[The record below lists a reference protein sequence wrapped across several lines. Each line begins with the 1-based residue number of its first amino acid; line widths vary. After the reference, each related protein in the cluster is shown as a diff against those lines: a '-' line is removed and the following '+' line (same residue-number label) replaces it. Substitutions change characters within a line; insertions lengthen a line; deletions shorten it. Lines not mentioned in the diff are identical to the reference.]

1 MTTGPPENSAL
12 GDRSVTHPLVTY
24 RVVCAQNQRDLY
36 HRVGNVAREDS
47 VLSTMQ
53 DVPLLISRILTHG
66 STVHG
71 SSRVTTWTGESEP
84 HRRTFAEIGARAA
97 RLAHALRDE
106 LGVTGDDRVG
116 TLMWNNSEHVE
127 AYFAVPSMGAVLHTL
142 NLRLPAEQLVWI
154 VNHAADKV
162 VIVNG
167 SLVPLLAP
175 LLPQLPTV
183 EHIVVSGPGD
193 RAPLA
198 GAAARVHEYEELI
211 AGRPDHYDWPELDE
225 RQAAAMCYTS
235 GTTGEPKG
243 VVYSHRSVYLHSMQV
258 NMAQSMGLTDQDT
271 SLVVVPQ
278 FHVNAWGLPHATF
291 MTGVNLLMPDRF
303 LQPAPLAE
311 MIESERPTHAAAVPT
326 IWQGLLGE
334 LTARPRDVSSLA
346 QVTIGG
352 AACPPSLMTAF
363 DKLGMRVCHAWG
375 MTETSPLGTV
385 ARPPAHAAGTDE
397 EFRYRV
403 TQGRFP
409 AGVEARLTGPDGAR
423 LPWDGESAGELEVRG
438 PWIAGA
444 YYNGPDAEPLRP
456 GDKFSADGWLK
467 TGDVGT
473 ISPDGYLT
481 LTDRAKDVIKSGG
494 EWISSVELE
503 NALMSHPDVAE
514 AAVVA
519 VPDDKWGERPL
530 ATVVLRPG
538 ASADFLALRTFLA
551 EEVRIARWQLPE
563 RWTTVESVPKT
574 SVGKFDKKV
583 LRRRYAEGELE
594 VTRL

>member
-1 MTTGPPENSAL
+1 MSP
-12 GDRSVTHPLVTY
+12 
-24 RVVCAQNQRDLY
+24 
-36 HRVGNVAREDS
+36 REDT

-53 DVPLLISRILTHG
+53 DVPLTVTRILAHG
-66 STVHG
+66 TLVHG
-71 SSRVTTWTGESEP
+71 RSQIITWTGEGEP
-84 HRRTFAEIGARAA
+84 QRRSFAEAGVRAVQ
-97 RLAHALRDE
+97 LANALRDE
-106 LGVTGDDRVG
+106 LGVRGDDRVA
-116 TLMWNNSEHVE
+116 TLMWNNAEHVE
-127 AYFAVPSMGAVLHTL
+127 AYFAIPSMGAVLHTL

-167 SLVPLLAP
+167 SLLPLLAP
-175 LLPQLPTV
+175 LLPKLPTI

-193 RAPLA
+193 RSLLE
-198 GAAARVHEYEELI
+198 GARPQVHEYEDLI
-211 AGRPDHYDWPELDE
+211 ADRPTTYDWPELDE

-235 GTTGEPKG
+235 GTTGDPKG
-243 VVYSHRSVYLHSMQV
+243 VVYSHRSIYLHSMQV
-258 NMAQSMGLTDQDT
+258 NMTQSMGLTDQDT

-326 IWQGLLGE
+326 IWQGLLAE
-334 LTARPRDVSSLA
+334 LTAKPRDVSSLT

-352 AACPPSLMTAF
+352 SACPPSLMEAF

-385 ARPPAHAAGTDE
+385 ARPPAHAVGTEE
-397 EFRYRV
+397 EFAYRL

-409 AGVEARLTGPDGAR
+409 AGVEARLSGPGGER

-438 PWIAGA
+438 NWIAGA

-456 GDKFSADGWLK
+456 ADKFSEDGWLK

-473 ISPDGYLT
+473 ISTEGFLT

-494 EWISSVELE
+494 EWISSVDLE

-519 VPDDKWGERPL
+519 VPDEKWGERPL
-530 ATVVLRPG
+530 ATVVLKEG
-538 ASADFLALRTFLA
+538 ATADFETLRAFLA
-551 EEVRIARWQLPE
+551 DEGHIARWQLPE
-563 RWTTVESVPKT
+563 RWTIIEAVPKT

-583 LRRRYAEGELE
+583 LRRQYAEGELD
-594 VTRL
+594 VTKL

>member
-1 MTTGPPENSAL
+1 MCAESAHT
-12 GDRSVTHPLVTY
+12 VPTP
-24 RVVCAQNQRDLY
+24 
-36 HRVGNVAREDS
+36 GNVAQEDA

-66 STVHG
+66 SSIHG
-71 SSRVTTWTGESEP
+71 TSQVITWTGEGDP
-84 HRRTFAEIGARAA
+84 QRRSYAEIGSRAA
-97 RLAHALRDE
+97 QLAHALRED
-106 LGVTGDDRVG
+106 LGVRGDERVA
-116 TLMWNNSEHVE
+116 TLMWNNAEHVE
-127 AYFAVPSMGAVLHTL
+127 AYFAIPSMGAVLHTL
-142 NLRLPAEQLVWI
+142 NLRLPAEQLAWI
-154 VNHAADKV
+154 VNHAADRV

-167 SLVPLLAP
+167 SLIPLIAP
-175 LLPQLPTV
+175 LLTHLKTV
-183 EHIVVSGPGD
+183 EHVVVSGPGD
-193 RAPLA
+193 RSALA
-198 GAAARVHEYEELI
+198 DTHVQVHEYERLI
-211 AGRPDHYDWPELDE
+211 AGQPVAYDWPELDE
-225 RQAAAMCYTS
+225 RAAAAMCYTS
-235 GTTGEPKG
+235 GTTGDPKG
-243 VVYSHRSVYLHSMQV
+243 VVYSHRSIYLHSMQV
-258 NMAQSMGLTDQDT
+258 NMTQSMGLTDQDT

-291 MTGVNLLMPDRF
+291 MTGVNMLMPDRF

-311 MIESERPTHAAAVPT
+311 MIEGVQPTHAAAVPT
-326 IWQGLLGE
+326 IWQGLLAE
-334 LTARPRDVSSLA
+334 LTARSRDVSSLT

-352 AACPPSLMTAF
+352 SACPPSLMEAF

-375 MTETSPLGTV
+375 MTETSPLGTI
-385 ARPPAHAAGTDE
+385 ARPPAHAVGTDE
-397 EFRYRV
+397 EFAYRL

-409 AGVEARLTGPDGAR
+409 AGVEARLTGPGGER

-456 GDKFSADGWLK
+456 ADKFSEDGWLK

-473 ISPDGYLT
+473 ISADGFLT

-503 NALMSHPDVAE
+503 NALMAHPDVAE

-530 ATVVLRPG
+530 ATVVLKEG
-538 ASADFLALRTFLA
+538 AAADFGTLRAFLQ
-551 EEVRIARWQLPE
+551 EERKIAKWQLPE
-563 RWTTVESVPKT
+563 RWTVIEAVPKT

-583 LRRRYAEGELE
+583 LRRQYAEGALD
-594 VTRL
+594 VTQL

>member
-1 MTTGPPENSAL
+1 MYG
-12 GDRSVTHPLVTY
+12 
-24 RVVCAQNQRDLY
+24 
-36 HRVGNVAREDS
+36 
-47 VLSTMQ
+47 TMQ
-53 DVPLLISRILTHG
+53 DVPLLISRLLEHG
-66 STVHG
+66 RTIHGRST
-71 SSRVTTWTGESEP
+71 VTTWSGEAEP
-84 HRRTFAEIGARAA
+84 RRRSFAEIGDRAA
-97 RLAHALRDE
+97 RLAHALRDD
-106 LGVTGDDRVG
+106 LGVTEGSVVG
-116 TLMWNNSEHVE
+116 TLMWNNAEHVE
-127 AYFAVPSMGAVLHTL
+127 AYFAIPAMGAVLHTL

-162 VIVNG
+162 VVVNG
-167 SLVPLLAP
+167 SLLPLLAP
-175 LLPQLPTV
+175 LLPKLPTI
-183 EHIVVSGPGD
+183 EHVVVTGPGD
-193 RAPLA
+193 RSLLE
-198 GAAARVHEYEELI
+198 GARPQVHEYEDLI
-211 AGRPDHYDWPELDE
+211 ADKPATYDWPELDE

-235 GTTGEPKG
+235 GTTGDPKG
-243 VVYSHRSVYLHSMQV
+243 VVYSHRSIYLHSMQV

-291 MTGVNLLMPDRF
+291 MTGVNMLMPDRF

-326 IWQGLLGE
+326 IWQGLLAE
-334 LTARPRDVSSLA
+334 LTAKPRDVSSLT

-352 AACPPSLMTAF
+352 SACPPSLMEAF

-375 MTETSPLGTV
+375 MTETSPLGTI
-385 ARPPAHAAGTDE
+385 ARPPAHAVGTEE
-397 EFRYRV
+397 EFAYRL

-409 AGVEARLTGPDGAR
+409 AGVEARLTGPGGER

-438 PWIAGA
+438 NWIAGA

-456 GDKFSADGWLK
+456 ADKFSEDGWLK

-473 ISPDGYLT
+473 ISPEGFLT

-519 VPDDKWGERPL
+519 VPDEKWGERPL
-530 ATVVLRPG
+530 ATVVLKEG
-538 ASADFLALRTFLA
+538 ATADFETLRTFLA
-551 EEVRIARWQLPE
+551 DEGHVAKWQLPE
-563 RWTTVESVPKT
+563 RWAVVEAVPKT

-583 LRRRYAEGELE
+583 LRKHYAEGDLDI
-594 VTRL
+594 TRLD

>member
-1 MTTGPPENSAL
+1 MSP
-12 GDRSVTHPLVTY
+12 
-24 RVVCAQNQRDLY
+24 
-36 HRVGNVAREDS
+36 REDA

-66 STVHG
+66 STIHG
-71 SSRVTTWTGESEP
+71 TSQVITWTGEDEP
-84 HRRTFAEIGARAA
+84 HRRSFAEIGDRAA
-97 RLAHALRDE
+97 QLAHALRED
-106 LGVTGDDRVG
+106 LGVTGDDRVA
-116 TLMWNNSEHVE
+116 TLAWNNAEHVE
-127 AYFAVPSMGAVLHTL
+127 AYFAIPSMGAVLHTL
-142 NLRLPAEQLVWI
+142 NLRLPPEQLAWI
-154 VNHAADKV
+154 VNHAADRV
-162 VIVNG
+162 VIANG
-167 SLVPLLAP
+167 SLLPLLAP
-175 LLPQLPTV
+175 LLPHLKTV
-183 EHIVVSGPGD
+183 EHVVVTGPGD
-193 RAPLA
+193 RSLL
-198 GAAARVHEYEELI
+198 AAADAVQVHEYEELI
-211 AGRPDHYDWPELDE
+211 AGKPTTYDWPELDE

-235 GTTGEPKG
+235 GTTGDPKG
-243 VVYSHRSVYLHSMQV
+243 VVYSHRSIYLHSMQV

-311 MIESERPTHAAAVPT
+311 MIETEKPTHAAAVPT

-334 LTARPRDVSSLA
+334 LTANPRDVSSLT

-352 AACPPSLMTAF
+352 SACPPSLMEAF

-385 ARPPAHAAGTDE
+385 ARPPARVVGTDA
-397 EFRYRV
+397 EFAYRL

-409 AGVEARLTGPDGAR
+409 AGVEARLTGPGGER

-438 PWIAGA
+438 AWIAGA

-456 GDKFSADGWLK
+456 ADKFSEDGWLK

-473 ISPDGYLT
+473 ISPDGFLT

-530 ATVVLRPG
+530 ATVVLKEG
-538 ASADFLALRTFLA
+538 STADFESLRAFLA
-551 EEVRIARWQLPE
+551 GEAHIAKWQLPE
-563 RWTTVESVPKT
+563 RWSIVEAVPKT

-583 LRRRYAEGELE
+583 LRKRYAEGELD

>member
-1 MTTGPPENSAL
+1 
-12 GDRSVTHPLVTY
+12 
-24 RVVCAQNQRDLY
+24 
-36 HRVGNVAREDS
+36 
-47 VLSTMQ
+47 MQ

-66 STVHG
+66 SGVHG
-71 SSRVTTWTGESEP
+71 ASQVITWTGEGEP
-84 HRRTFAEIGARAA
+84 HRRSFAEIGDRAA
-97 RLAHALRDE
+97 QLAHALRDD
-106 LGVTGDDRVG
+106 LGVQGDDRVA
-116 TLMWNNSEHVE
+116 TLMWNNAEHTE
-127 AYFAVPSMGAVLHTL
+127 AYFAIPSMGAVLHTL

-162 VIVNG
+162 VLVNG
-167 SLVPLLAP
+167 SLLPLIAP
-175 LLPQLPTV
+175 LLSKLPTV
-183 EHIVVSGPGD
+183 EHLVVSGPGD
-193 RAPLA
+193 RSLLA
-198 GAAARVHEYEELI
+198 GATVAVHEYEDLL
-211 AGRPDHYDWPELDE
+211 AGKPTGYDWPELDE
-225 RQAAAMCYTS
+225 RRAAAMCYTS
-235 GTTGEPKG
+235 GTTGDPKG
-243 VVYSHRSVYLHSMQV
+243 VVYSHRSIYLHSLQV
-258 NMAQSMGLTDQDT
+258 NMTQSMGLTDQDT

-303 LQPAPLAE
+303 LQPGPLAE
-311 MIESERPTHAAAVPT
+311 MIERERPTHAAAVPT

-334 LTARPRDVSSLA
+334 LTARPRDVSSLT

-385 ARPPAHAAGTDE
+385 ARPPAHAVGTAE
-397 EFRYRV
+397 EFAYRL

-409 AGVEARLTGPDGAR
+409 ASVEARLSGPGGER

-456 GDKFSADGWLK
+456 EDKFSEDGWLK

-473 ISPDGYLT
+473 ISPDGFLT

-519 VPDDKWGERPL
+519 VPDEKWGERPL
-530 ATVVLRPG
+530 ATVVLREG
-538 ASADFLALRTFLA
+538 STATFETLRIFLA
-551 EEVRIARWQLPE
+551 EEGKIAKWQLPE
-563 RWTTVESVPKT
+563 RWTVIEAVPKT

-583 LRRRYAEGELE
+583 LRRRYAEGDLD
-594 VTRL
+594 VTSL

>member
-1 MTTGPPENSAL
+1 
-12 GDRSVTHPLVTY
+12 
-24 RVVCAQNQRDLY
+24 
-36 HRVGNVAREDS
+36 
-47 VLSTMQ
+47 MQ

-66 STVHG
+66 AAIHG
-71 SSRVTTWTGESEP
+71 TSQVITWTGEAEP
-84 HRRTFAEIGARAA
+84 HRRSYAEIGTRAA
-97 RLAHALRDE
+97 QLAHALRDD
-106 LGVTGDDRVG
+106 LGVAPDDRVA
-116 TLMWNNSEHVE
+116 TLMWNNSPHVE
-127 AYFAVPSMGAVLHTL
+127 AYFAIPSMGAVLHTL
-142 NLRLPAEQLVWI
+142 NLRLPPEQLVWI
-154 VNHAADKV
+154 VHHAADRV
-162 VIVNG
+162 VIANG
-167 SLVPLLAP
+167 SLLPLLAP
-175 LLPQLPTV
+175 LLPHLKTLRHV
-183 EHIVVSGPGD
+183 VVSGPGD
-193 RAPLA
+193 RSALIEAATTA
-198 GAAARVHEYEELI
+198 GVQVHEYEELL
-211 AGRPDHYDWPELDE
+211 AGKPTAYDWPELDE

-235 GTTGEPKG
+235 GTTGDPKG

-258 NMAQSMGLTDQDT
+258 NMAESMGLTDRDT

-311 MIESERPTHAAAVPT
+311 MIERVQPTHAAAVPT

-334 LTARPRDVSSLA
+334 LTAHPRDVSSLT

-352 AACPPSLMTAF
+352 SACPPALMEAF
-363 DKLGMRVCHAWG
+363 DRLGMRVCHAWG

-397 EFRYRV
+397 EFAYRI

-409 AGVEARLTGPDGAR
+409 TGVEARLTGPGGER
-423 LPWDGESAGELEVRG
+423 LPWDGRSAGELEVRG

-444 YYNGPDAEPLRP
+444 YYNGVDGEPLRP
-456 GDKFSADGWLK
+456 ADKFTADGWLK

-473 ISPDGYLT
+473 ISPDGFLT

-503 NALMSHPDVAE
+503 NALMAHPSVAE

-519 VPDDKWGERPL
+519 VPDQKWGERPL
-530 ATVVLRPG
+530 ATVVLKEG
-538 ASADFLALRTFLA
+538 ATADFETLRAFLA
-551 EEVRIARWQLPE
+551 DEGKIAKWQLPE
-563 RWTTVESVPKT
+563 RWTILPAVPKT

-583 LRRRYAEGELE
+583 LRRQYADGELE
-594 VTRL
+594 ITEI

>member
-1 MTTGPPENSAL
+1 M
-12 GDRSVTHPLVTY
+12 
-24 RVVCAQNQRDLY
+24 
-36 HRVGNVAREDS
+36 
-47 VLSTMQ
+47 LSTMQ
-53 DVPLLISRILTHG
+53 DVPLTVTRILLHG
-66 STVHG
+66 VRVHG
-71 SSRVTTWTGESEP
+71 RSQIITWTGEGEP
-84 HRRTFAEIGARAA
+84 QRRSFAEAGARAV
-97 RLAHALRDE
+97 RLANALRDE
-106 LGVTGDDRVG
+106 LGVRGDDRIA
-116 TLMWNNSEHVE
+116 TLMWNNADHVE
-127 AYFAVPSMGAVLHTL
+127 AYFAVPAMGAVLHTL
-142 NLRLPAEQLVWI
+142 NLRLPAEQLAWI
-154 VNHAADKV
+154 VNHAADRV
-162 VIVNG
+162 IIVNG
-167 SLVPLLAP
+167 SLIPLLAP
-175 LLPQLPTV
+175 LLPQLTTV

-193 RAPLA
+193 RTPLD
-198 GAAARVHEYEELI
+198 GAHARVHEYEDLI
-211 AGRPDHYDWPELDE
+211 ADRPTTYDWPELDE

-235 GTTGEPKG
+235 GTTGDPKG
-243 VVYSHRSVYLHSMQV
+243 VVYSHRSIYLHSMQV
-258 NMAQSMGLTDQDT
+258 NMTQSMGLTDQDT

-291 MTGVNLLMPDRF
+291 MTGVNMLMPDRF

-311 MIESERPTHAAAVPT
+311 MIERERPTHAAAVPT
-326 IWQGLLGE
+326 IWQGLLAE

-352 AACPPSLMTAF
+352 SACPPSLMQAF

-385 ARPPAHAAGTDE
+385 ARPPAHAVGTDE
-397 EFRYRV
+397 EFGYRL

-409 AGVEARLTGPDGAR
+409 AGVEARLTGPGGER

-444 YYNGPDAEPLRP
+444 YYNGPAAEPLRP
-456 GDKFSADGWLK
+456 ADKFSEDGWLK

-473 ISPDGYLT
+473 ISPEGFLT

-494 EWISSVELE
+494 EWISSVDLE

-530 ATVVLRPG
+530 ATVVLREG
-538 ASADFLALRTFLA
+538 ASVGFETLRDFLAV
-551 EEVRIARWQLPE
+551 EGKIAKWQLPE
-563 RWTTVESVPKT
+563 RWTIIESVPKT

-583 LRRRYAEGELE
+583 LRRQYAAGELD
-594 VTRL
+594 VTRF

>member
-1 MTTGPPENSAL
+1 MSP
-12 GDRSVTHPLVTY
+12 
-24 RVVCAQNQRDLY
+24 
-36 HRVGNVAREDS
+36 REDA

-66 STVHG
+66 SAIHG
-71 SSRVTTWTGESEP
+71 TSQVITWTGEGEP
-84 HRRTFAEIGARAA
+84 QRRSYAEIGDRAA
-97 RLAHALRDE
+97 QLAHALRED
-106 LGVTGDDRVG
+106 LGVEDDDRVA
-116 TLMWNNSEHVE
+116 TLMWNNAEHVE
-127 AYFAVPSMGAVLHTL
+127 AYFGIPSMGAVLHTL
-142 NLRLPAEQLVWI
+142 NLRLPAEQLVFI
-154 VNHAADKV
+154 VNHAADR
-162 VIVNG
+162 VIIANG
-167 SLVPLLAP
+167 SLLPLLAP
-175 LLPQLPTV
+175 LLPHLSTV
-183 EHIVVSGPGD
+183 EHVVVSGPGD
-193 RAPLA
+193 RSLLE
-198 GAAARVHEYEELI
+198 GASVQVHEYDELI
-211 AGRPDHYDWPELDE
+211 AGKPTTYDWPELDE
-225 RQAAAMCYTS
+225 RAAAAMCYTS
-235 GTTGEPKG
+235 GTTGDPKG
-243 VVYSHRSVYLHSMQV
+243 VIYSHRSIYLHSMQV

-334 LTARPRDVSSLA
+334 LHAKPRDVSSLT

-352 AACPPSLMTAF
+352 SACPPSLMEAF

-375 MTETSPLGTV
+375 MTETSPLGTI
-385 ARPPAHAAGTDE
+385 ARPPASVVGTAE
-397 EFRYRV
+397 EFAYRL

-409 AGVEARLTGPDGAR
+409 AGVEARLTGPGGER

-444 YYNGPDAEPLRP
+444 YYGGQGAEPVRP
-456 GDKFSADGWLK
+456 ADKFSEDGWLK

-473 ISPDGYLT
+473 ISHDGFLT

-494 EWISSVELE
+494 EWISSVDLE
-503 NALMSHPDVAE
+503 NALMSHPAVAE

-530 ATVVLRPG
+530 ATVVLREG
-538 ASADFLALRTFLA
+538 ATADFVSLRTFLA
-551 EEVRIARWQLPE
+551 EEGKIAKWQLPE
-563 RWTTVESVPKT
+563 RWTIIESVPKT

-583 LRRRYAEGELE
+583 LRRQYAEGTLD
-594 VTRL
+594 VTQL

>member
-1 MTTGPPENSAL
+1 M
-12 GDRSVTHPLVTY
+12 
-24 RVVCAQNQRDLY
+24 
-36 HRVGNVAREDS
+36 
-47 VLSTMQ
+47 LSTMQ

-66 STVHG
+66 SAIHG
-71 SSRVTTWTGESEP
+71 TSQVITWTGEGEP
-84 HRRTFAEIGARAA
+84 QRRSYAEIGDRAA
-97 RLAHALRDE
+97 QLAHALRED
-106 LGVTGDDRVG
+106 LGVEDDDRVA
-116 TLMWNNSEHVE
+116 TLMWNNAEHVE
-127 AYFAVPSMGAVLHTL
+127 AYFGIPSVGAVLHTL
-142 NLRLPAEQLVWI
+142 NLRLPAEQLVFI
-154 VNHAADKV
+154 VNHAADR
-162 VIVNG
+162 VIIANG
-167 SLVPLLAP
+167 SLLPLLAP
-175 LLPQLPTV
+175 LLPHLPTV
-183 EHIVVSGPGD
+183 EHVVVSGPGD
-193 RAPLA
+193 RSLLE
-198 GAAARVHEYEELI
+198 GASVQVHEYDELI
-211 AGRPDHYDWPELDE
+211 AGKPTTYDWPELDE
-225 RQAAAMCYTS
+225 RAAAAMCYTS
-235 GTTGEPKG
+235 GTTGDPKG
-243 VVYSHRSVYLHSMQV
+243 VIYSHRSIYLHSMQV

-334 LTARPRDVSSLA
+334 LHAKPRDVSSLT

-352 AACPPSLMTAF
+352 SACPPSLMEAF

-375 MTETSPLGTV
+375 MTETSPLGTI
-385 ARPPAHAAGTDE
+385 ARPPAAVVGTDE
-397 EFRYRV
+397 EFAYRL

-409 AGVEARLTGPDGAR
+409 AGVEARLTGPGGER

-444 YYNGPDAEPLRP
+444 YYGGQGTELLRP
-456 GDKFSADGWLK
+456 ADKFSEDGWLK

-473 ISPDGYLT
+473 ISHDGFLT

-494 EWISSVELE
+494 EWISSVDLE
-503 NALMSHPDVAE
+503 NALMSHPAVAE

-530 ATVVLRPG
+530 ATVVLREG
-538 ASADFLALRTFLA
+538 VTADFASLRTFLA
-551 EEVRIARWQLPE
+551 EEGKIAKWQLPE
-563 RWTTVESVPKT
+563 RWTIIESVPKT

-583 LRRRYAEGELE
+583 LRRQYAEGALD
-594 VTRL
+594 VTQL